1 MHTVIAIDGPA
12 GAGKSTVAKIIS
24 QKLSYCYIDS
34 GALFRAITLKA
45 IKKAVDMKDIDSI
58 VNIAKNVEI
67 DFYDEKTFLDGKD
80 VSTDI
85 RDNAVN
91 LNVSYIAKIGKVRSI
106 VEDLQRKIAIG
117 KNVVVDGR
125 DIGTTIFPNAQVKF
139 FLIASV
145 EERARRRLLE
155 LNSHKNLYNLD
166 DIIDQISKRDE
177 IDSNRDISPL
187 KKADDAITIE
197 TDGKS
202 IEEVVSEMLDK
213 IEDYMENSK

>member
-34 GALFRAITLKA
+34 GALFRAITLKV
-45 IKKAVDMKDIDSI
+45 IKKAVDMKDINSI
-58 VNIAKNVEI
+58 VNIAKNAEI

-106 VEDLQRKIAIG
+106 VEDLQKKIAIG

-213 IEDYMENSK
+213 IEDYMANLK